1 MSVYKAVTPRT
12 KSRRKEMLGRLTPRE
27 ADVVAGVAQG
37 FSNGDI
43 AERLG
48 ISVQTVK
55 NHLTSA
61 FIKLQV
67 RSRVQL
73 LLRVVEEK
81 QQ

>member
-1 MSVYKAVTPRT
+1 
-12 KSRRKEMLGRLTPRE
+12 MLGRLTPRE
-27 ADVVAGVAQG
+27 ADVVAGVVQG
-37 FSNGDI
+37 FSNGEI

>member
-1 MSVYKAVTPRT
+1 VSVYGDVTRKT
-12 KSRRKEMLGRLTPRE
+12 KSRGKAMLGRLTPRE

-37 FSNGDI
+37 FSNGEI
-43 AERLG
+43 AGRLG
-48 ISVQTVK
+48 ISAQTVK

>member
-1 MSVYKAVTPRT
+1 VSVYEVVTRKT
-12 KSRRKEMLGRLTPRE
+12 KSRGNEMLGRLTPRE
-27 ADVVAGVAQG
+27 ADVVAGVVQG
-37 FSNGDI
+37 FSNGEI